1 MPDVC
6 STSFYCLFLNYVL
19 KLNTFW
25 NTVIQTSSELYLIVG
40 YSLVS
45 ILNFL
50 EFLFVGHKCITYSN
64 CEP

>member
-6 STSFYCLFLNYVL
+6 SSTSFYYLFLNYAL

-25 NTVIQTSSELYLIVG
+25 NTVIETSSELYLIVG
-40 YSLVS
+40 YNLAS

-50 EFLFVGHKCITYSN
+50 EFLFVGHK
-64 CEP
+64 